1 MEHNMRK
8 LGRVQMLSEEGS
20 GTHSSIAAWEIP
32 WIEEFDQLQSMGSQ
46 KSQIGLSSYTK
57 TTADV

>member
-1 MEHNMRK
+1 MRK

>member
-1 MEHNMRK
+1 MRK

-46 KSQIGLSSYTK
+46 KVRQDLAAIQK
-57 TTADV
+57 Q